1 MPTILKRKISPIW
14 KKTALIVAASKYI
27 CLDLLERRRKGSVTR
42 VQNHRCERRVGGWA
56 EVNPSSNRA
65 VFPHCTQSAAT
76 IAPKWIFRP
85 EATSLARS
93 LEFYVF
99 GIN

>member
-1 MPTILKRKISPIW
+1 MGVSQEFGDACSDPTVRAEGGL
-14 KKTALIVAASKYI
+14 
-27 CLDLLERRRKGSVTR
+27 
-42 VQNHRCERRVGGWA
+42 VGGRV

-65 VFPHCTQSAAT
+65 VFPHCTLAAAT

-85 EATSLARS
+85 GATSLARS